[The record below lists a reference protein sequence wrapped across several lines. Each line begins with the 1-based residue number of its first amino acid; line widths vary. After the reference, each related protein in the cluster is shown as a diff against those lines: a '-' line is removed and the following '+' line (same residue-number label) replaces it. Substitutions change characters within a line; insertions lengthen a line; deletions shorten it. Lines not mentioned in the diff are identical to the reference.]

1 MATILVVD
9 DEPTIRILVRAAFEQ
24 TGYRLLEAADGVSA
38 LETARR
44 ERPDLILLDIAL
56 PRLSGLEVCRQ
67 LKNDP
72 TTAGADV
79 LFLSGFAQQAER
91 RAAQEAGGQGFITKP
106 FSPAALV
113 SQVTQTL
120 QSHAPSPATRSL
132 T

>member
-9 DEPTIRILVRAAFEQ
+9 DEPTIRTLVRAAFEQ
-24 TGYRLLEAADGVSA
+24 TGYRMLEAADGVGA

-72 TTAGADV
+72 ATAGADV
-79 LFLSGFAQQAER
+79 LFLTGFAQQAER
-91 RAAQEAGGQGFITKP
+91 EAAQEAGGQGFITKP

-113 SQVTQTL
+113 TQVTQTL
-120 QSHAPSPATRSL
+120 QSHAPSPAARSL